1 MIYTLTVPPLC
12 VAALALTLLSG
23 GVSRDRLKASYR
35 HLEAGGT
42 VEFYGCTAGN
52 GHGEVDLNSK
62 MLQAIYPW
70 RYDGKWPALVEKL
83 GQLAQGY
90 CAEVSLNPRDDTL
103 LVCVGSSTE
112 VAP

>member
-1 MIYTLTVPPLC
+1 MLYTLTVPPLC

-23 GVSRDRLKASYR
+23 GGSRGRVKAAYR

-42 VEFYGCTAGN
+42 VEAYGCTAGN
-52 GHGEVDLNSK
+52 GHGDVELDPA
-62 MLQAIYPW
+62 MLSRIYPW

-90 CAEVSLNPRDDTL
+90 CAEVSLNPQDDTL
-103 LVCVGSSTE
+103 LVCVES
-112 VAP
+112 